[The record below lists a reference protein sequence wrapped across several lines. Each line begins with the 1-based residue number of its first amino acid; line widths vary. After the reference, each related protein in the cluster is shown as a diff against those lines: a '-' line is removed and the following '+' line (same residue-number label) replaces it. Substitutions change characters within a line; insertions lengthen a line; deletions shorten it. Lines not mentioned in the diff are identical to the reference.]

1 MVTAKP
7 LLSYPQ
13 LRKLIAH
20 FPPVEDPMVAALT
33 TQTGWQ
39 LLKENPA
46 PNPSE
51 AAAIAKHLRKRHPAN
66 LVSSL
71 QTLWKLREKA
81 H

>member
-13 LRKLIAH
+13 LRQLIAH

-39 LLKENPA
+39 LLQENP
-46 PNPSE
+46 PKPQLSLNPC
-51 AAAIAKHLRKRHPAN
+51 
-66 LVSSL
+66 VS
-71 QTLWKLREKA
+71 TTRRT
-81 H
+81 